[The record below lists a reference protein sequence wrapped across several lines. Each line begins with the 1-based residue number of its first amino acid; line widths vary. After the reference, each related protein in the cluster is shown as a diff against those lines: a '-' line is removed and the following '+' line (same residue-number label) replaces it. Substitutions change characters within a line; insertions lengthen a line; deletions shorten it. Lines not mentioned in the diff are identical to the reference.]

1 MAIEKYPTESILR
14 MLATLEPTIEALL
27 KSNTPMSPIV
37 KEKIEQMEK
46 IVSFIPLDEE
56 AIAASWHSKL
66 ANWWVEFATQQI
78 PYLVLDPSKE
88 ELEMITPPPSPLFGV
103 RRRKDPV
110 AMIQDAVNKSALISS
125 SHNVSVSI
133 SSEKNF
139 DLSSNL
145 TTSASKKGYLSPP
158 AMKDYCFAVPENPKA
173 LPPSSSNDQPA
184 SVFKSESNSFQQ
196 VGNNSE
202 NFSKVPDGDVL
213 FSAPPNTDTRSA
225 AVVLERESTFKQVS
239 DSSAQAAAHTA
250 AKEHLPSRSPK
261 TPSALS
267 ETANAR
273 PVNGVS
279 SPIAPKERYP
289 LTVPLNY
296 GSATTATAAEST
308 VTHYGHQQAPSLP
321 KPEPVFEPVPDDFD
335 WAAPP
340 KNPVRPNPFASSR
353 TYLGEKNFPHT
364 NRY

>member
-145 TTSASKKGYLSPP
+145 TASASKKGYLSPP

-184 SVFKSESNSFQQ
+184 TVSKSESNSFQQ
-196 VGNNSE
+196 VGETTAKTFQRFLMEMPRQVPHQTLIPVQLLSYWNANQPS
-202 NFSKVPDGDVL
+202 SKFRIVQRKLQLILPLKNICPPAHLKLLQL
-213 FSAPPNTDTRSA
+213 FLKLLMLA
-225 AVVLERESTFKQVS
+225 LSTASLLQ
-239 DSSAQAAAHTA
+239 
-250 AKEHLPSRSPK
+250 LLPK
-261 TPSALS
+261 TAIP
-267 ETANAR
+267 
-273 PVNGVS
+273 
-279 SPIAPKERYP
+279 
-289 LTVPLNY
+289 
-296 GSATTATAAEST
+296 
-308 VTHYGHQQAPSLP
+308 
-321 KPEPVFEPVPDDFD
+321 
-335 WAAPP
+335 
-340 KNPVRPNPFASSR
+340 
-353 TYLGEKNFPHT
+353 
-364 NRY
+364 